1 MLAYFNFSKKPVTQ
15 AKLESHI
22 YFAGRIKALEAYMV
36 VARDVLRPEAALHNN
51 KLLAVQAKLNLYH
64 LMLLTNLPDVSV
76 EVHSL
81 ILAYEDLVEKLYN
94 AEEAASYY
102 LLHKLQKLLV
112 IETNITQR
120 CKLAAA
126 INICE
131 IKLLLLGID
140 IKLLQ
145 IQVTNALAIDWLLP
159 IVQCE
164 LGMTKNKYAHYD
176 NLNFSYVHEQ
186 SKVSFINPPIVDD
199 FKITSEFLENILI
212 LQDPPDGDLI
222 DLLALVLIRDAI
234 PEQLYCAE
242 QQIAVNARLLL

>member
-1 MLAYFNFSKKPVTQ
+1 MLAYFNFSKKPVIQ

-22 YFAGRIKALEAYMV
+22 YFAGRIKALEAYMA
-36 VARDVLRPEAALHNN
+36 VARDVLRPEAVLHNN

-64 LMLLTNLPDVSV
+64 LMLLTNIPDVSA
-76 EVHSL
+76 EVHNL

-94 AEEAASYY
+94 AEESASYY
-102 LLHKLQKLLV
+102 ILLKLQKLLV
-112 IETNITQR
+112 TETNITQR

-186 SKVSFINPPIVDD
+186 FKVSFINPPIVDD

-212 LQDPPDGDLI
+212 LQDTQADDLV
-222 DLLALVLIRDAI
+222 DLLALVLIRDASQ
-234 PEQLYCAE
+234 EQVYCAE
-242 QQIAVNARLLL
+242 QQVAVNAKLLL